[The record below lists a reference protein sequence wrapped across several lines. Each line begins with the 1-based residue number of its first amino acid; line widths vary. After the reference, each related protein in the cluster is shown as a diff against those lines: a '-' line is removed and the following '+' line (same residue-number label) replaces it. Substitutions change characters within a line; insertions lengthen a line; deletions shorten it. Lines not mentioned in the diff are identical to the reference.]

1 MGLSRDGSCTGHLE
15 MTKNQ
20 PSAKCKF
27 HRLHSEFSSPF
38 YNYFN
43 AFCETN
49 MKDWKMRRYIKLID
63 TVKTLLI
70 YNVCFRLNP
79 LQGKNLYFRARI
91 FGVLGQSARVEWTF
105 TEFEIPPA
113 HVVPRYG
120 YTRGSSVT

>member
-1 MGLSRDGSCTGHLE
+1 MGLSRDGSCKGHLE

-20 PSAKCKF
+20 HSAKCKF

-70 YNVCFRLNP
+70 YNICFRLN
-79 LQGKNLYFRARI
+79 LSRVKI
-91 FGVLGQSARVEWTF
+91 FISEHVYWSIRTECQSGVDIHRV
-105 TEFEIPPA
+105 
-113 HVVPRYG
+113 
-120 YTRGSSVT
+120 